1 MKVFRRRAD
10 VWYKLALEAMT
21 ARPNTSS
28 SAFAGSGSFNCAYA
42 SFTYRAW
49 RFS

>member
-1 MKVFRRRAD
+1 VKVFRRRAD

-21 ARPNTSS
+21 ARPNTTS
-28 SAFAGSGSFNCAYA
+28 SAFAGSGSFRYA
-42 SFTYRAW
+42 FSYRAW